1 MLTVLLQSATEC
13 SSTTLA
19 QIIDLY
25 VQLQNHDGVDSP
37 APLYLVLSTK
47 VKFSRRFDFLLS
59 AVAEGKGL
67 SQLLLLESAEEGA
80 QDSDNQLEQE
90 NAQGS
95 YLRTPKPISGAEP
108 EISPLGDVDA
118 DEVAEDE
125 PDLTHEQLEDLKPDT
140 PQHYEVGGQ
149 TDIPPA
155 EAHAIANHASLTR
168 ENQTTTGYT
177 HTLTGGPDNMHQ
189 AGDPIKGP
197 SQSDLTAIPIANKD
211 QDAVEERDLI
221 SYEDEDNLNPGSSTG
236 SSTIQGDVREVTVDS
251 SNRVSG
257 EPATATNEK
266 DVTSTRRDLE
276 SDSTSVLLG
285 RSSTPSFPT
294 DIIEDDFDYAAQL
307 ENTEERPS
315 DDAVH
320 DEGQKLEDEPENHPK
335 TDVAADL
342 RGYGRDHKVVW
353 NSSEVPEQ
361 ELNVSIEASFDED
374 PGSLYTLMD
383 SHIGTKI
390 PQTELTEL
398 DIQQSAGSESLVSEF
413 DGASTIKHC
422 HNAVDLNKSVYNNA
436 TGSPKGDQYG
446 TDGDLTGQYA
456 ERPLYGTTS
465 QNLQSTSNTQE
476 QFADSDEI
484 TYEDDGNEL
493 EASKVYGSEQNP
505 NSSPGLLKRM
515 RIDHED
521 HEEIESSVQGKLNS
535 LVSVSQLITRQID
548 AKRHRPG

>member
-25 VQLQNHDGVDSP
+25 VQLQNHDGVDGP
-37 APLYLVLSTK
+37 APLYLALSTK
-47 VKFSRRFDFLLS
+47 VKFSHRFDFLLT

-67 SQLLLLESAEEGA
+67 SQLMLLESAEEGA
-80 QDSDNQLEQE
+80 QHSDNQLEQE
-90 NAQGS
+90 IAQGS
-95 YLRTPKPISGAEP
+95 YPRTPKPISGAEP
-108 EISPLGDVDA
+108 ETDPPGDLDA
-118 DEVAEDE
+118 DEVAEEE

-149 TDIPPA
+149 TDVPPA
-155 EAHAIANHASLTR
+155 EAHAIATHAILTG
-168 ENQTTTGYT
+168 ENQTSTGYT
-177 HTLTGGPDNMHQ
+177 HTLSGGPNNMHQ
-189 AGDPIKGP
+189 AGDPINGP
-197 SQSDLTAIPIANKD
+197 SQSDLTAIPIADKN

-236 SSTIQGDVREVTVDS
+236 SSTVQGDVREVNIDS

-257 EPATATNEK
+257 EPATTTNE

-294 DIIEDDFDYAAQL
+294 DVIEDDFDYAAHL
-307 ENTEERPS
+307 ETTEERPS

-320 DEGQKLEDEPENHPK
+320 DGGQKLEDEPEHHPK
-335 TDVAADL
+335 TDSAADL
-342 RGYGRDHKVVW
+342 RGYGRGLKEVR

-361 ELNVSIEASFDED
+361 EFNVSIEASFDED
-374 PGSLYTLMD
+374 PDSLYTLMD
-383 SHIGTKI
+383 SNIGTKI
-390 PQTELTEL
+390 TRTDLTEL
-398 DIQQSAGSESLVSEF
+398 DIQQSAGSGPLVSEL
-413 DGASTIKHC
+413 DGASSIKHC
-422 HNAVDLNKSVYNNA
+422 YTTVDSNRSVYKNA
-436 TGSPKGDQYG
+436 TDSSKGDQYG
-446 TDGDLTGQYA
+446 TDGDLTGQFA
-456 ERPLYGTTS
+456 DRALYGSTS
-465 QNLQSTSNTQE
+465 QNLQLTSNAQE
-476 QFADSDEI
+476 QLADSDEI

-493 EASKVYGSEQNP
+493 EPSKVYGSEQNP

-515 RIDHED
+515 RSDHED
-521 HEEIESSVQGKLNS
+521 HDEIESSVQGELNC
-535 LVSVSQLITRQID
+535 LVSVSPLITRQID